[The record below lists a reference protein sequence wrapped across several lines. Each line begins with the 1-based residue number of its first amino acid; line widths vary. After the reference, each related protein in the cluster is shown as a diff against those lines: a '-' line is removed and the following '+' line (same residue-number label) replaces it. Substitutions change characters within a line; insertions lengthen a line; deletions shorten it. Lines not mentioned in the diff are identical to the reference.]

1 MSKLIGIACSLAV
14 MVGCGDD
21 PGATPD
27 APEADAPG
35 PDAAP
40 DAATTAQVT
49 IPFAARVNGAAFACG
64 QSYANVGSTA
74 ATYVAIDFRF
84 YVHDVRLVTQA
95 GDVPLTLDV
104 NSFQTADGIALLDFE
119 TGGTGCQ
126 MGTAATHTSITGRVP
141 IGTTYTGIK
150 LKIGVP
156 FAKNHLDATLATAPM
171 NVPAMYWAWSSGYK
185 FIKADGTVN
194 GQGFSLHLGS
204 TGCNASGTSPP
215 TAPCASPNVIDLTLT
230 GVTAGTST
238 VVADVGR
245 VLVGTDITTNTMN
258 TPPGCMSFPGDPECN
273 VLMPRLGLP
282 YGAIPAGAQTF
293 LSVE

>member
-1 MSKLIGIACSLAV
+1 MYKLIGFAFSFVVLA
-14 MVGCGDD
+14 GCGDNGSGD
-21 PGATPD
+21 TPD
-27 APEADAPG
+27 AAPEVDASG
-35 PDAAP
+35 P
-40 DAATTAQVT
+40 DAATTAQIS
-49 IPFAARVNGAAFACG
+49 IPFAARVNGTAFACG

-74 ATYVAIDFRF
+74 ATYVGIDFRF
-84 YVHDVRLVTQA
+84 YVHDVRLITPA
-95 GDVPLTLDV
+95 GDVPVTLDV

-119 TGGTGCQ
+119 TGGAGCQ
-126 MGTAATHTSITGRVP
+126 MGTAATHTAITGSVP
-141 IGTTYTGIK
+141 IGTTYTGVK

-194 GQGFSLHLGS
+194 GLGFNLHLGS
-204 TGCNASGTSPP
+204 TGCGTSGSTPP
-215 TAPCASPNVIDLTLT
+215 TAPCASPNVIDLTLP
-230 GVTAGTST
+230 GVTAGTSV